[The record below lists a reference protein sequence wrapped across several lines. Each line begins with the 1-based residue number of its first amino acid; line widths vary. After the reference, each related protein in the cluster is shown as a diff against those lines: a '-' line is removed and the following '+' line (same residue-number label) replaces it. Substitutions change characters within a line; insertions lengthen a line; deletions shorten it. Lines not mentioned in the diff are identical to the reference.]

1 MSANEYIKACDI
13 VDNSEILEK
22 VKKQYMSIKDQVPS
36 QAQLEKDIED
46 NESLEA
52 WAERYDK
59 LMQDSLEMEA
69 TIFRLQNE
77 NNMMN
82 NDNFQL
88 KNTVQWLE
96 KKLGW
101 R

>member
-22 VKKQYMSIKDQVPS
+22 VKKQYMNIKDQVPS

>member
-1 MSANEYIKACDI
+1 
-13 VDNSEILEK
+13 
-22 VKKQYMSIKDQVPS
+22 MSIKDQVPS

-52 WAERYDK
+52 WADRYDK

-77 NNMMN
+77 NHMMN
-82 NDNFQL
+82 EDNFQL
-88 KNTVQWLE
+88 KNNVQYLE

>member
-1 MSANEYIKACDI
+1 
-13 VDNSEILEK
+13 
-22 VKKQYMSIKDQVPS
+22 MSIKDQVPS

-46 NESLEA
+46 NESLDA
-52 WAERYDK
+52 WADRYDK

-101 R
+101 RYYEKD

>member
-1 MSANEYIKACDI
+1 MSII
-13 VDNSEILEK
+13 DNSEILEK
-22 VKKQYMSIKDQVPS
+22 VKKQYISIKDQVPS

-52 WAERYDK
+52 WADRYDK

-77 NNMMN
+77 NHMMN
-82 NDNFQL
+82 NDNWQL
-88 KNTVQWLE
+88 KNNVQYLE

>member
-1 MSANEYIKACDI
+1 MSINEYTKACDI

-22 VKKQYMSIKDQVPS
+22 VKEQYVNEKGIKETHLIPKKKHNK
-36 QAQLEKDIED
+36 EIE
-46 NESLEA
+46 E
-52 WAERYDK
+52 WADRYDK
-59 LMQDSLEMEA
+59 LKQENLEMEA

-77 NNMMN
+77 NTMMN
-82 NDNFQL
+82 EDNFQL

>member
-1 MSANEYIKACDI
+1 
-13 VDNSEILEK
+13 
-22 VKKQYMSIKDQVPS
+22 
-36 QAQLEKDIED
+36 
-46 NESLEA
+46 
-52 WAERYDK
+52 
-59 LMQDSLEMEA
+59 MQDSLEMEA

>member
-1 MSANEYIKACDI
+1 MSII
-13 VDNSEILEK
+13 DNSEILEK

-36 QAQLEKDIED
+36 QTQLEKDIEN
-46 NESLEA
+46 NESLDA
-52 WAERYDK
+52 WADRYDK
-59 LMQDSLEMEA
+59 LMEDSLEMER

-77 NNMMN
+77 NHMMN
-82 NDNFQL
+82 NDNWQL

>member
-1 MSANEYIKACDI
+1 MSII
-13 VDNSEILEK
+13 DNSEILEK
-22 VKKQYMSIKDQVPS
+22 VKKQYISIKDQVPS
-36 QAQLEKDIED
+36 QTQLEKDIEN
-46 NESLEA
+46 NESLDA
-52 WAERYDK
+52 WADRYDK
-59 LMQDSLEMEA
+59 LMEDSLEMER

-77 NNMMN
+77 NHMMN
-82 NDNFQL
+82 NDNWQL

>member
-1 MSANEYIKACDI
+1 
-13 VDNSEILEK
+13 
-22 VKKQYMSIKDQVPS
+22 MSIKDQVPS
-36 QAQLEKDIED
+36 QTQLEKDIED

-52 WAERYDK
+52 WADRYDK

>member
-1 MSANEYIKACDI
+1 MSINEYTKACDI

-22 VKKQYMSIKDQVPS
+22 VKEQYIKDKVQK
-36 QAQLEKDIED
+36 QKTEIEKDIED

-77 NNMMN
+77 NHMMN
-82 NDNFQL
+82 EDNFQL
-88 KNTVQWLE
+88 KNNVQYLE

>member
-1 MSANEYIKACDI
+1 
-13 VDNSEILEK
+13 
-22 VKKQYMSIKDQVPS
+22 MSIKDQVPS

-46 NESLEA
+46 NESLDA
-52 WAERYDK
+52 WADRYDK

-77 NNMMN
+77 NHMMN
-82 NDNFQL
+82 EDNFQL
-88 KNTVQWLE
+88 KNNVQYLE

>member
-1 MSANEYIKACDI
+1 
-13 VDNSEILEK
+13 
-22 VKKQYMSIKDQVPS
+22 MSIKDQVPS

-77 NNMMN
+77 NHMMN
-82 NDNFQL
+82 EDNFQL
-88 KNTVQWLE
+88 KNNVQYLE

>member
-1 MSANEYIKACDI
+1 MSII
-13 VDNSEILEK
+13 DNSEILEK
-22 VKKQYMSIKDQVPS
+22 VKKQYISIKDQVPS
-36 QAQLEKDIED
+36 QTQLEKDIEN
-46 NESLEA
+46 NESLDA
-52 WAERYDK
+52 WADRYDK

>member
-1 MSANEYIKACDI
+1 MSINEYTKACDI

-22 VKKQYMSIKDQVPS
+22 VKEQYIN
-36 QAQLEKDIED
+36 EKDIKD

-52 WAERYDK
+52 WADRYDK
-59 LMQDSLEMEA
+59 LKQESLEMEA

-77 NNMMN
+77 NTMMN
-82 NDNFQL
+82 EDNFQL

>member
-1 MSANEYIKACDI
+1 
-13 VDNSEILEK
+13 
-22 VKKQYMSIKDQVPS
+22 MSIKDQVPS

>member
-1 MSANEYIKACDI
+1 
-13 VDNSEILEK
+13 
-22 VKKQYMSIKDQVPS
+22 MSIKDQVPS

-52 WAERYDK
+52 WADRYDK

-77 NNMMN
+77 NHMINE
-82 NDNFQL
+82 DNFQL
-88 KNTVQWLE
+88 KNNVQYLE